1 MKSQLAARC
10 LAAALMALGLA
21 GAAAA
26 QDAYPSKQIRF
37 IVPYAAGGF
46 PDTVARIAAQHMQE
60 RIRQP
65 VVIENRPGGNGG
77 VAATALAQSGA
88 DGYTFMV
95 SDGSILSV
103 NPLLYSKLTYDP
115 VKDFV
120 PVALLARAPLF
131 LAVHPNVP
139 VNSFRAFIDYA
150 RANPGKL
157 NYGSSGIG
165 STHHL
170 SMEALK
176 VAYKLDMTHIPYRGT
191 GQSVPALVGG
201 QVELLFS
208 AYPSLGGFV
217 REGRIKLL
225 ATNGAERSPQASDLP
240 AIAESVPGF
249 DYAPIVGILA
259 PAGTP
264 PGPIQKIAAEAL
276 AAVRLPEAQKQYA
289 AAGIEPL
296 FGGPEAYDKAI
307 KAENARYAE
316 AVKLAGIKP
325 E

>member
-1 MKSQLAARC
+1 MKSQLAARL
-10 LAAALMALGLA
+10 LAAALTALGLS

-26 QDAYPSKQIRF
+26 QDAYPSRQIRF
-37 IVPYAAGGF
+37 IVPYAPGGF
-46 PDTVARIAAQHMQE
+46 PDTVARIVGQHMQE
-60 RIRQP
+60 RIGQA

-77 VAATALAQSGA
+77 TAATALAQAGA

-95 SDGSILSV
+95 SDGSIMSA

-120 PVALLARAPLF
+120 AVALLARAPLF
-131 LAVHPNVP
+131 LAVHPKVP
-139 VNSFRAFIDYA
+139 VDSFRAFIDYA

-165 STHHL
+165 SSHHL
-170 SMEALK
+170 SLEALK
-176 VAYKLDMTHIPYRGT
+176 VAYKLDMTHVPYRGT

-201 QVELLFS
+201 QVDLLFS

-225 ATNGAERSPQASDLP
+225 ATNGAERSPQAPDLP
-240 AIAESVPGF
+240 AIAETVPGF
-249 DYAPIVGILA
+249 DFAPIVGILA

-276 AAVRLPEAQKQYA
+276 AAARLPEAQKQYA
-289 AAGIEPL
+289 NAGIEPL
-296 FGGPEAYDKAI
+296 FGGPDVYDKAI

-316 AVKLAGIKP
+316 AVKVAGIKP